1 MKVIKKKQKTV
12 VIQVVQ
18 HLLPGGLEIMCL
30 DLQKFSPTD
39 HEVHIVSLEGS
50 EDEMFN
56 RWPRLLSTNA
66 SLHFMGK
73 QDGREPLLL
82 IKLARLFKKLKAS
95 VVQTHHIGPL
105 LYGGLAAKMA
115 GIKTIIHTE
124 HDAWHLQDANDK
136 AISEFCIKWVKPILV
151 ADADIV
157 AKNITTAIPT
167 ADPKIVHNGIDTR
180 HFSPG
185 SKTQSRQALG
195 LPRNVTVIGC
205 AARMH
210 AVKGHEVLLDAI
222 FRLPKDVHLALA
234 GTGPTEAALKQQVI
248 ELSLQDRVHFLGQVD
263 SMPAFYRAIDIF
275 CLASH
280 AEGMPLSPLEA
291 QSCGTRAIV
300 TDVGGCKETLC
311 PKTGTLIAVNDSKAL
326 SNAINKVIG
335 TIPLVSPRDYIVE
348 RRDVTQMVDAYQ
360 KLMFAAS

>member
-1 MKVIKKKQKTV
+1 MKKIEQTQKKV

-50 EDEMFN
+50 AEEMSQ
-56 RWPRLLSTNA
+56 RWPRILLTDA

-73 QDGREPLLL
+73 KDGREPMLL
-82 IKLARLFKKLKAS
+82 IKLARLFKKLNAS

-105 LYGGLAAKMA
+105 LYGGLAARMA
-115 GIKTIIHTE
+115 GVQTIVHTE
-124 HDAWHLQDANDK
+124 HDAWHLQEDNDK
-136 AISEFCIKWVKPILV
+136 KISQFCFKWVKPILV
-151 ADADIV
+151 ADAAIV
-157 AKNITTAIPT
+157 ANNITTAIPSAT
-167 ADPKIVHNGIDTR
+167 PQIVHNGIDTR
-180 HFSPG
+180 YFCPG
-185 SKTQSRQALG
+185 NKVESRQQLG
-195 LPRNVTVIGC
+195 LPRGVTIIGC

-234 GTGPTEAALKQQVI
+234 GTGPTEEALKQQVI

-263 SMPAFYRAIDIF
+263 NMPTFYRSIDVF

-300 TDVGGCKETLC
+300 TDVGGCKEALC
-311 PKTGTLIAVNDSKAL
+311 PKTGTLIAPKDSKAL
-326 SNAINKVIG
+326 SNAINHVVG
-335 TIPLVSPRDYIVE
+335 SIPITSPRDFIVK
-348 RRDVTQMVDAYQ
+348 RRDVTQMIDAYQ
-360 KLMFAAS
+360 KLMFATS

>member
-1 MKVIKKKQKTV
+1 MKNSNTKQKKV

-30 DLQKFSPTD
+30 DLQKFSPRD

-50 EDEMFN
+50 AEEMAK
-56 RWPRLLSTNA
+56 RWPRLLSTDA

-73 QDGREPLLL
+73 KEGREPLLL

-115 GIKTIIHTE
+115 GIKTIVHTE
-124 HDAWHLQDANDK
+124 HDAWHLENASDK
-136 AISEFCIKWVKPILV
+136 AISEFCFKWVKPILV

-157 AKNITTAIPT
+157 AQNITSAIPT
-167 ADPKIVHNGIDTR
+167 ATPKIVHNGIDTR

-185 SKTQSRQALG
+185 NKAQSRQDLG
-195 LPRNVTVIGC
+195 LPRNVTIVGC

-210 AVKGHEVLLDAI
+210 AVKGHEVLLDAL
-222 FRLPKDVHLALA
+222 FRLPKEVHLALA
-234 GTGPTEAALKQQVI
+234 GTGPTEQLLKKQVI
-248 ELSLQDRVHFLGQVD
+248 ELSLQDRVHFLGQVED
-263 SMPAFYRAIDIF
+263 MPAFYRAIDVF
-275 CLASH
+275 CLASYE
-280 AEGMPLSPLEA
+280 EGMPLSPLEA

-311 PKTGTLIAVNDSKAL
+311 PKSGTLIDARNSKAL
-326 SNAINKVIG
+326 SNAINKVIS
-335 TIPLVSPRDYIVE
+335 TIPLASPRDFIVE
-348 RRDVTQMVDAYQ
+348 RRDVTHMVDAYQ
-360 KLMFAAS
+360 KLMFAVS